1 MPDLE
6 HKTVS
11 ASQMP
16 ALFGV
21 SPYQSRW
28 MLWQHFATRAPL
40 IDDRDDTKDWG
51 SALQAPIL
59 DWVSRELRLDAVP
72 HSDYLRHPTLPVGC
86 TPDGWVRDPIEG
98 LGTIEAKAV
107 NTWSP
112 QEYEGGRC
120 PLHVELQ
127 VQTQLMVPHP
137 EWGLPRWGVIAAT
150 LGGTPPQLWR
160 RKADP
165 VVQEK
170 IRCEAELFLDSVR
183 TGNEPAIDGM
193 SAEIPW
199 LLERYPPRPPA
210 EARWIESGEEAALL
224 ASLRHWSEQARIAE
238 GTKDALRAKVIALA
252 AGAELLNVP
261 TFDAPG
267 PIGTSAARVGGFIA
281 KVNRIPVAAQMRGV
295 PDAARQQLGVA
306 RHLINKTRNAIELD
320 EHEIVQRSLT
330 ELDNLLLGIASYTEQ
345 SRKASTQVRIT
356 FKDAAGL
363 AAPGSPID
371 PGPMEE

>member
-11 ASQMP
+11 ASQVP

-160 RKADP
+160 RRADP
-165 VVQEK
+165 IVQAK
-170 IRCEAELFLDSVR
+170 IAEQSATFLASVAA
-183 TGNEPAIDGM
+183 GDEPPIEGVAD
-193 SAEIPW
+193 EIPW
-199 LLERYPPRPPA
+199 LLERYPPKPPA
-210 EARWIESGEEAALL
+210 EVAWISDPDGVTALE
-224 ASLRHWSEQARIAE
+224 SLRHWAEQYRIAKT
-238 GTKDALRAKVIALA
+238 TKKSLLAEVLVLA
-252 AGAELLNVP
+252 AGVGYLNVP
-261 TFDAPG
+261 AIDVPG
-267 PIGTSAARVGGFIA
+267 ALGMSGTRHGGFIA